1 MPPQVSPRVGI
12 VYDYAAENWPSMD
25 LVGDLLAEG
34 LRRHAPRYAPEPIR
48 PEMPRPFGRWLGA
61 RAHNADRLVARHV
74 AYPRSLRRAARM
86 DLYHV
91 VDHSYAQLVHA
102 LPARR
107 TIVTCH
113 DLDAFRSLLQPER
126 DPRPLWF
133 RAMMKRVLGGL
144 QRAAHVVC
152 DSDTVRA
159 ELLEYRILPADRV
172 STVPLAAHPDFR
184 ADPDPT
190 ADAHASTLLSPAPL
204 DGIDLLHVGSTAPRK
219 RIELLLRAAA
229 PVLAA
234 NPRARVVRVGGPLEP
249 AHRRLA
255 EELGIARR
263 IAEVPWVPRPLLAA
277 LYRRATLVVST
288 SEREGFGLPLVEAMA
303 CGAPVLASALPVYR
317 EVGGS
322 AVRYV
327 DGDDPAA
334 WSAALSGTLA
344 TLADD
349 GERSAARA
357 ASLDRAR
364 RYGLDRFAA
373 GIAAVYDRV
382 LAEAA

>member
-1 MPPQVSPRVGI
+1 MSTRVGI

-25 LVGDLLAEG
+25 LVGDLLFHALRGQTPRFAPERIQPRMPRLFG
-34 LRRHAPRYAPEPIR
+34 QWAAAAGYNADRLIGRHLAYPWWLRRHAP
-48 PEMPRPFGRWLGA
+48 G
-61 RAHNADRLVARHV
+61 
-74 AYPRSLRRAARM
+74 M

-91 VDHSYAQLVHA
+91 VDHSYAQLVHV

-126 DPRPLWF
+126 EPRPAWF

-152 DSDTVRA
+152 DSEAVRD
-159 ELLEYRILPADRV
+159 EMLDHRIVPGDRV
-172 STVPLAAHPDFR
+172 TTVPLAAHPDFR

-190 ADAHASTLLSPAPL
+190 ADAPASTLLGTAPP
-204 DGIDLLHVGSTAPRK
+204 DAVDLLHVGSTAARK
-219 RIELLLRAAA
+219 RIALLLRAAA

-234 NPRARVVRVGGPLEP
+234 HPRARLVRVGGPLEP
-249 AHRRLA
+249 AHRQLA

-263 IAEVPWVPRPLLAA
+263 IVEVPWVPRPLLAA
-277 LYRRATLVVST
+277 LYRHAALVVST

-303 CGAPVLASALPVYR
+303 CGAPVLASGLPVHR

-327 DGDDPAA
+327 DGEDPAA
-334 WSAALSGTLA
+334 WSAALAAL
-344 TLADD
+344 LADGTD
-349 GERSAARA
+349 ARGRSAARA

-364 RYGLDRFAA
+364 LYAPDRFAE

>member
-1 MPPQVSPRVGI
+1 MSARVGI

-25 LVGDLLAEG
+25 LVGDLLMDG
-34 LRRHAPRYAPEPIR
+34 LRRHAPRFAPERIQPR
-48 PEMPRPFGRWLGA
+48 MPRLLGGWA
-61 RAHNADRLVARHV
+61 GGAGYNADRLIGRHV
-74 AYPRSLRRAARM
+74 AYPRWLRRHGGGR

-91 VDHSYAQLVHA
+91 VDHSYAQLVRA

-152 DSDTVRA
+152 DSEAVRA
-159 ELLEYRILPADRV
+159 ELLEHGVVPADRV

-190 ADAHASTLLSPAPL
+190 ADAHVATLLGPAPP
-204 DGIDLLHVGSTAPRK
+204 DAVDLLHVGSTAPRK
-219 RIELLLRAAA
+219 RIGLLLRAAA
-229 PVLAA
+229 PMLAA
-234 NPRARVVRVGGPLEP
+234 NPRARLIRVGGPLEP
-249 AHRRLA
+249 VHRQLA
-255 EELGIARR
+255 EELGIAGR
-263 IAEVPWVPRPLLAA
+263 IVEVPWVPRPLLAA
-277 LYRRATLVVST
+277 LYRRAALVVST

-317 EVGGS
+317 EVGGG
-322 AVRYV
+322 AARYV
-327 DGDDPAA
+327 DGDDPAT

-344 TLADD
+344 SLADA
-349 GERSAARA
+349 GERSAATA

>member
-1 MPPQVSPRVGI
+1 MSTRVGI

-25 LVGDLLAEG
+25 LVGDLLVEG
-34 LRRHAPRYAPEPIR
+34 LRLHAPRFAPEPIR
-48 PEMPRPFGRWLGA
+48 PEMPRPFGRWLGS
-61 RAHNADRLVARHV
+61 RAHNADRLIARHV
-74 AYPRSLRRAARM
+74 AYPRSLRRAAGR

-91 VDHSYAQLVHA
+91 VDHSYAQLVRA
-102 LPARR
+102 LPASR

-126 DPRPLWF
+126 EPRPAWF
-133 RAMMKRVLGGL
+133 RAMMKRVLLGL

-152 DSDTVRA
+152 DSDAVRA
-159 ELLEYRILPADRV
+159 ELLEHRVLPADRV

-184 ADPDPT
+184 PDPDPV
-190 ADAHASTLLSPAPL
+190 ADAHAETLLGPAPP
-204 DGIDLLHVGSTAPRK
+204 DAADLLHVGSTAPRK

-234 NPRARVVRVGGPLEP
+234 NPLARVVRVGGPLEP
-249 AHRRLA
+249 AHRHLA
-255 EELGIARR
+255 AELGIARR
-263 IAEVPWVPRPLLAA
+263 IVEVPWVPRRLLAS
-277 LYRRATLVVST
+277 LYRRAAVVVST

-303 CGAPVLASALPVYR
+303 CGAPVLASDLPVYR
-317 EVGGS
+317 EVGGA

-334 WSAALSGTLA
+334 WSAALQQMLA
-344 TLADD
+344 ADQ
-349 GERSAARA
+349 GGRGAARA

-364 RYGLDRFAA
+364 LYGLDRFAA